1 MTHTRCCTVCV
12 CVGQSAD
19 AVVWTLAA
27 QLPVQSLLLTAP
39 WLPGFI
45 SAYVT
50 MLESKAEV
58 GCKSCSGIAGF
69 LQGIQMI
76 ACRHMTSVP
85 LSHTVMAGGRL
96 LVQFQPETQIIFG
109 LCKKGHPCG
118 DCVDPVPRTCSGT
131 LMEAS
136 AAPGASVTPQRLFLP
151 TGADLCA
158 RSSPQWD
165 TFTCRVSAAV

>member
-1 MTHTRCCTVCV
+1 MSSYDTLLHCV

-19 AVVWTLAA
+19 AVVRTPA
-27 QLPVQSLLLTAP
+27 VQSLLLTAP
-39 WLPGFI
+39 WLPAFI

-58 GCKSCSGIAGF
+58 GCKSCSGIAVF

-76 ACRHMTSVP
+76 ACRHKTSVP

-96 LVQFQPETQIIFG
+96 LVQFQPETQILFG

-118 DCVDPVPRTCSGT
+118 DCVDPVPGTCSGA

-136 AAPGASVTPQRLFLP
+136 AAPGASVTPQRQICVHAAAHSGTPL
-151 TGADLCA
+151 
-158 RSSPQWD
+158 
-165 TFTCRVSAAV
+165 RVVSRVCSCLMV

>member
-1 MTHTRCCTVCV
+1 M
-12 CVGQSAD
+12 
-19 AVVWTLAA
+19 VWTLAA

-39 WLPGFI
+39 WLPGSI

-58 GCKSCSGIAGF
+58 GCKSCSGIAVF

-85 LSHTVMAGGRL
+85 LSHTVMASGRL
-96 LVQFQPETQIIFG
+96 LVQFQPETQILLG
-109 LCKKGHPCG
+109 LCKKGHPVWRMRGPGPEDVFWHFDGGFSSSWCLSHTSEAF
-118 DCVDPVPRTCSGT
+118 PV
-131 LMEAS
+131 
-136 AAPGASVTPQRLFLP
+136 VT

-158 RSSPQWD
+158 RRSPQWD
-165 TFTCRVSAAV
+165 TFTCCVHVCSCLMM